1 VAEIKGS
8 RELGG
13 SQGESPG
20 VGRSKSRGVK
30 SRENRSRPSEEDR
43 W

>member
-13 SQGESPG
+13 SQGESLG
-20 VGRSKSRGVK
+20 VGRPKSQGAK
-30 SRENRSRPSEEDR
+30 S
-43 W
+43 